1 LVKVTPTGPATY
13 QAEVGAWTGTARFEN
28 TASGYTGLGYVTG
41 LDAPGAGVTVTVS
54 AKKAGRHTLACRV
67 ANATGSV
74 SSLTVTATDPD
85 DGHHPGTTTLTV
97 PGATSWT
104 TWRTVKVDIDLGEGD
119 TMVTL
124 AQTAADRGS
133 VNIDQLTLA

>member
-1 LVKVTPTGPATY
+1 MAAWTVVLAPHACSLVKVTPTGPATY

-67 ANATGSV
+67 ANATTQGRRH
-74 SSLTVTATDPD
+74 LPFRAPPR
-85 DGHHPGTTTLTV
+85 GRPG
-97 PGATSWT
+97 G
-104 TWRTVKVDIDLGEGD
+104 
-119 TMVTL
+119 
-124 AQTAADRGS
+124 Q
-133 VNIDQLTLA
+133 